1 MNEVRALSRAGRLNQ
16 IVLAFQLSIKRGSG
30 DEMSA
35 YSIAHHI
42 GMRAQSPAFRDH
54 LKAAV
59 DDGLLTVREI
69 QTTSTGINGGI
80 RFMYKL
86 VADRQPQEREVKIKK
101 AGVQVGQMRLF

>member
-16 IVLAFQLSIKRGSG
+16 IVMAFHMSIKRGAG

-35 YSIAHHI
+35 YSIAQHI

-59 DDGLLTVREI
+59 DDGILTVREV
-69 QTTSTGINGGI
+69 QTKSTGINGGV
-80 RFMYKL
+80 RFMFKL
-86 VADRQPQEREVKIKK
+86 AANEKPAQREIKVKK
-101 AGVQVGQMRLF
+101 AGVPVGQIRLF